1 MEDKLLMTVRY
12 CGRYFSPVELDLI
25 RDLIKAHPTREAIA
39 RAMCAELNWT
49 KPDGL
54 PKVMSAKVVLLR
66 MHRHG
71 LVVLPP
77 PKSKGNNVRRPPV
90 FTPATDP
97 KTPITGTRKDIID
110 LHLRKIQNRADS
122 RSWNEFIARYHYLG
136 YVPLPGAQIRYFIE
150 GNQQI
155 LGAIG
160 MGAAAWKVAPRD
172 LFAGWNHEQRQDR
185 LHLIVNNARLLILP
199 WVRVRYLASSTLS
212 LLSRQLP
219 IDWQDMYG
227 YRPALLETFVDR
239 ERFKGTCY
247 LAANWIH
254 VGHTQ
259 GRGKLD
265 RYTRRQEPVKE
276 IFLLPLTANFR
287 HVLINGI
294 TE

>member
-1 MEDKLLMTVRY
+1 MTIRY
-12 CGRYFSPVELDLI
+12 CGRYFTPAELDLI
-25 RDLIKAHPTREAIA
+25 IELTKTHPTREAIA
-39 RAMCAELNWT
+39 RAVCAELNWT

-66 MHRHG
+66 MHRDG
-71 LVVLPP
+71 LIVLPP
-77 PKSKGNNVRRPPV
+77 PRSKNNNVRRPPV

-97 KTPITGTRKDIID
+97 QMPITGTRGDVPD
-110 LHLRKIQNRADS
+110 LRLRKIQNPADS
-122 RSWNEFIARYHYLG
+122 RLWNEFIQRYHYLG

-150 GNQQI
+150 GNGQL

-160 MGAAAWKVAPRD
+160 MGAAAWKIAPRD
-172 LFAGWNHEQRQDR
+172 LFIGWNQEQRQAR
-185 LHLIVNNARLLILP
+185 LHMVVNNARFLIFP
-199 WVRVRYLASSTLS
+199 WMRIRYLASSTLS
-212 LLSRQLP
+212 LLTRQLP
-219 IDWQDMYG
+219 DDWQALYG

-239 ERFKGTCY
+239 ERFKGICY

-276 IFLLPLTANFR
+276 IFLFPLIKNFR
-287 HVLINGI
+287 QVLINGI